1 MGHEE
6 KEQRSLSSK
15 KMSSSWE
22 KAQKERFEKEVE
34 LKSLAEARK
43 QELEKR
49 AKLAKKQDEEIEKLT
64 KMSSEL
70 ADAKIQAE
78 IQLEETQRQI
88 AEARLKRSKR
98 IVKRRRN
105 NRKLLGGGNV
115 EIPKG
120 TTLEMYDE
128 ELLDDEGR
136 LGLDF
141 DHNKPTNRKTLF
153 CAGGLRVPRVHVE
166 KDSEVGWSVWNTDKE
181 LRDEMIERG
190 ELATSS

>member
-6 KEQRSLSSK
+6 KEKIVVVK
-15 KMSSSWE
+15 KDVIFLG

-78 IQLEETQRQI
+78 IELEETQRQI

-141 DHNKPTNRKTLF
+141 DRTRTRRPTNRKTLF

-166 KDSEVGWSVWNTDKE
+166 KDSEVGWEVWNTDKE

-190 ELATSS
+190 ELAT